1 MTKEELQKA
10 GDEFVLAIQKEMV
23 EKNLNATGEGSASL
37 SALATPNK
45 IVISAVARLLFLE
58 YGRAPGKPPPVKV
71 IIDWVERKL
80 NIPIDQVEPAAWAIV
95 NHIRK
100 KIAEEGTAIFSDR
113 AKGLE
118 LEIILAD
125 LYDKLSEKVFN
136 FEATVMVDQITD
148 AFNGTK

>member
-58 YGRAPGKPPPVKV
+58 YGRSSGKPPPVEV
-71 IIDWVERKL
+71 IIPWVERKL
-80 NIPIDQVEPAAWAIV
+80 NVPAEQVESVAWAIV
-95 NHIRK
+95 K
-100 KIAEEGTAIFSDR
+100 KIAKEGTDIFSDR

>member
-45 IVISAVARLLFLE
+45 IVISAVARLLFLV
-58 YGRAPGKPPPVKV
+58 YGRSSGKPPPVEV
-71 IIDWVERKL
+71 IIPWVERKL
-80 NIPIDQVEPAAWAIV
+80 NVPAEQVESVAWAIV
-95 NHIRK
+95 K
-100 KIAEEGTAIFSDR
+100 KIAKEGTAIFSDR